1 MTTDQVVLVTGAT
14 GFIGGHLLPSL
25 SGNPVRVALR
35 SAGQNAGPRADRIYV
50 GDVNGRTEWTGALA
64 GVRCVV
70 HMAAHVHAMKQT
82 ADDRRSFHE
91 VNALGTERL
100 ALAAA
105 AAGVRRF
112 IFVSS
117 IKVNGESTTD
127 RPFSA
132 SDEPHPVDA
141 YGISKWEA
149 EQRLFR
155 VAADANMEAV
165 VVRPT
170 LVYGS
175 GVGGNFLKLLSWV
188 DKGVPLPLR
197 SIANAR
203 SVLNVWNLCGLLAR
217 MVEIPAIDS
226 GVFLVSDGLELST
239 PELIRRVAAAMNR
252 SARLVP
258 VPATLLKAAGALTG
272 TSSSIDRLC
281 DSLTVDITPTCQYL
295 DWRPSVSTEEGLI
308 RTARW
313 YIEHKAR

>member
-1 MTTDQVVLVTGAT
+1 
-14 GFIGGHLLPSL
+14 
-25 SGNPVRVALR
+25 
-35 SAGQNAGPRADRIYV
+35 
-50 GDVNGRTEWTGALA
+50 
-64 GVRCVV
+64 
-70 HMAAHVHAMKQT
+70 MKQT
-82 ADDRRSFHE
+82 ADDRQSFHE
-91 VNALGTERL
+91 VNTLGTERL

-127 RPFSA
+127 RPFRA
-132 SDEPHPVDA
+132 IDVPHPVDA

-170 LVYGS
+170 LVYGP

-188 DKGVPLPLR
+188 YKGVPLPLR
-197 SIANAR
+197 SIVNAR
-203 SVLNVWNLCGLLAR
+203 SMLNVWNLCGLIAR
-217 MVEIPAIDS
+217 MVEIPAINS
-226 GVFLVSDGLELST
+226 GVFLVSDGVELST
-239 PELIRRVAAAMNR
+239 PELIRRVAAAMSR

-258 VPATLLKAAGALTG
+258 VPATLLKAAGTLTG
-272 TSSSIDRLC
+272 TGPSIDRLC
-281 DSLTVDITPTCQYL
+281 DSLTVDITPTCHSF
-295 DWRPSVSTEEGLI
+295 DWRPSVSTDEALI

-313 YIEHKAR
+313 YIEHRA

>member
-1 MTTDQVVLVTGAT
+1 MTTDRVVLVTGAT

-25 SGNPVRVALR
+25 SGKPVRVALR
-35 SAGQNAGPRADRIYV
+35 SAGRNAGARADRIYV
-50 GDVNGRTEWTGALA
+50 GEVNGRTEWADALA

-82 ADDRRSFHE
+82 ADDRQSFHE
-91 VNALGTERL
+91 VNTLGTERL

-127 RPFSA
+127 RPFRA
-132 SDEPHPVDA
+132 IDVPHPVDA

-170 LVYGS
+170 LVYGP

-188 DKGVPLPLR
+188 Y
-197 SIANAR
+197 
-203 SVLNVWNLCGLLAR
+203 NLCGLIAR
-217 MVEIPAIDS
+217 MVEIPAINS
-226 GVFLVSDGLELST
+226 GVFLVSDGVELST
-239 PELIRRVAAAMNR
+239 PELIRRVAAAMSR

-258 VPATLLKAAGALTG
+258 VPATLLKAAGTLTG
-272 TSSSIDRLC
+272 TGPSIDRLC
-281 DSLTVDITPTCQYL
+281 DSLTVDITPTCHSF
-295 DWRPSVSTEEGLI
+295 DWRPSVSTDEALI

-313 YIEHKAR
+313 YIEHRA